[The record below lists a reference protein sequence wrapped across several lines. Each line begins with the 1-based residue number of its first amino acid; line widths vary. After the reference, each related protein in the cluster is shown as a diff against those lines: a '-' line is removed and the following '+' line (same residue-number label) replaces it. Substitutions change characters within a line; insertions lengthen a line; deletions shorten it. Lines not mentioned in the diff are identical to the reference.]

1 MKILLR
7 LLHSSAHMQT
17 DFLFTFYNRGPS
29 LKHAVLHSHY
39 LGGLE
44 IGDGTQEKMQ
54 CTYALIEFTD
64 EWKR

>member
-1 MKILLR
+1 
-7 LLHSSAHMQT
+7 MQT